1 MISRIRFAQVLVLAS
16 AVAAGS
22 LDGQVRD
29 REDLTSVLT
38 RLRERGNTSS
48 AAAWLA
54 QEGGRRSPQELELLA
69 DSLVSIAVGYRTG
82 DPPEKQR
89 AASDAA
95 LAILVAAHPGHLAS
109 RAEKLAEAGQS
120 PPVPFERAFDHL
132 VRVFEGT
139 NDAGMRGGVLYL
151 LTQLPQQGRV
161 ATYLAGVATS
171 PSPAAP
177 TAIRHL
183 GDDMGE
189 PGLAALR
196 RLHQTGAVSEPT
208 AREYLEIIARAR
220 GWTR

>member
-1 MISRIRFAQVLVLAS
+1 MILWIRMAQILILAS
-16 AVAAGS
+16 AVSAGGLEGQGS
-22 LDGQVRD
+22 ERDG
-29 REDLTSVLT
+29 LTAVLT
-38 RLRERGNTSS
+38 RLREHGNSSS

-54 QEGGRRSPQELELLA
+54 QEGGRRSPQELEVLA

-120 PPVPFERAFDHL
+120 PPVPFARAFDHL

-151 LTQLPQQGRV
+151 LTQLPHQGRV
-161 ATYLAGVATS
+161 ATYLAGVAAS
-171 PSPAAP
+171 PSPAAH

-183 GDDMGE
+183 GHDMGE